1 MMSLDQL
8 NSGQK
13 GVILG
18 LHGGHGIVGR
28 LATLGFTP
36 GTSVEVVRNHG
47 HGPLIVL
54 VRGSQIAL
62 GRGEAAHVI
71 LTPLEVG

>member
-8 NSGQK
+8 ADGQK
-13 GVILG
+13 GVVTT
-18 LHGGHGIVGR
+18 LHGGHGLVSR

-36 GTSVEVVRNHG
+36 GATVEMVRNHG
-47 HGPLIVL
+47 HGPLIVS

-62 GRGEAAHVI
+62 GRGEAAHV
-71 LTPLEVG
+71 LLVAVEGA